1 MRTETGTL
9 TAEDLAVR
17 LGSRTILSAV
27 SLKAR
32 AGEVT
37 AIIGPNGSGKSTL
50 LRALTGDLPYHGQA
64 RLNGREIATLPE
76 RDLAR
81 DRGVLPQ
88 QTSCSF
94 PLTVREVVRLG
105 AVQRGA
111 AGLLSESER
120 VGRALDA
127 VDLAGFEGRRFHD
140 LSGGEQQRVQ
150 LARVLCQI
158 FEPVMDGQPRWLFL
172 DEPVSSL
179 DIRHQLQVMNVA
191 RSYAQAGG
199 GVVAVL
205 HDLNL
210 TAMYADQVIALKRGR
225 LVASGRPGETLT
237 TDVVSRLYECG
248 LAVGAVPAEQ
258 TPFVLPHG
266 ARL

>member
-1 MRTETGTL
+1 ML
-9 TAEDLAVR
+9 TAKGLQVS
-17 LGSRTILSAV
+17 LGKRVILSGL
-27 SLKAR
+27 SLEAR
-32 AGEVT
+32 AGEIT

-50 LRALTGDLPYHGQA
+50 LRSLTGDLPYQGEA
-64 RLNGREIATLPE
+64 RLNGQEIRTMPE
-76 RDLAR
+76 HVLAR
-81 DRGVLPQ
+81 HRGVLPQ
-88 QTSCSF
+88 NSTCSF

-105 AVQRGA
+105 ATQRSV
-111 AGLLSESER
+111 AGVLSEREL

-127 VDLAGFEGRRFHD
+127 VDLKGFEGRRYHD

-158 FEPVMDGQPRWLFL
+158 FEPVVAGCPRWLFL

-179 DIRHQLQVMNVA
+179 DIRHQLQVMDVA

-210 TAMYADQVIALKRGR
+210 TAMYADQIIALKRGR
-225 LVASGRPGETLT
+225 LAAAGTPHGTLT
-237 TDVVSRLYECG
+237 SPVIRDLYECD
-248 LAVGAVPAEQ
+248 LSVGTVPAGHR
-258 TPFVLPHG
+258 PFVLPHG
-266 ARL
+266 ARV